1 MTKKLTNIRHPEEK
15 TLHDLKYEVHNSGIC
30 TACGTCVHLC
40 PYIYSIADRVAAVS
54 DCRVSSG
61 RCYFYCPRT
70 VPTSELVGKLS
81 GDAGYKGPLGPV
93 MEYCIAR
100 STLSRDK
107 TNFQYGGVVTTL
119 LLYALEKGMI
129 DGAVVTLAKDTFP
142 YPFLASCRNE
152 ILAASGSKFAVSPTN
167 KEFNR
172 GDGERK
178 RLGVVA
184 LPCQATGLRKK
195 QLLSL
200 KEEFS
205 NEATLII
212 GLFCTWALSQKG
224 WSQLLLEYGQEVE
237 IMGVDIPPPPA
248 QVMRLL
254 TSKGVREIPLEK
266 VRKHVRAGCQVC
278 LDMTAENADISVGMV
293 ENKRGYN
300 TVIIRTEKGRALL
313 QQAQIDRYLEIASLD
328 ESSWEHLKE
337 ASSQK
342 KKRAIAVAEEK
353 ADSSLPY
360 YEHIISLKE
369 RIW

>member
-1 MTKKLTNIRHPEEK
+1 MKL
-15 TLHDLKYEVHNSGIC
+15 
-30 TACGTCVHLC
+30 
-40 PYIYSIADRVAAVS
+40 
-54 DCRVSSG
+54 
-61 RCYFYCPRT
+61 
-70 VPTSELVGKLS
+70 
-81 GDAGYKGPLGPV
+81 
-93 MEYCIAR
+93 
-100 STLSRDK
+100 
-107 TNFQYGGVVTTL
+107 
-119 LLYALEKGMI
+119 
-129 DGAVVTLAKDTFP
+129 
-142 YPFLASCRNE
+142 
-152 ILAASGSKFAVSPTN
+152 
-167 KEFNR
+167 
-172 GDGERK
+172 
-178 RLGVVA
+178 
-184 LPCQATGLRKK
+184 
-195 QLLSL
+195 
-200 KEEFS
+200 
-205 NEATLII
+205 
-212 GLFCTWALSQKG
+212 WG
-224 WSQLLLEYGQEVE
+224 WIS
-237 IMGVDIPPPPA
+237 PPPA